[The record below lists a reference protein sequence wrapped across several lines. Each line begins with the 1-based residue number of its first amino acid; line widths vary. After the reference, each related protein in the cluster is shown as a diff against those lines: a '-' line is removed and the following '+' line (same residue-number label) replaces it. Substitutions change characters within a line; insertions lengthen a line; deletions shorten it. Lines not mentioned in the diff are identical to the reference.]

1 MKQTTDTETKVETMT
16 TDNILK
22 PEPTESLDTSGM
34 LCPLPVYKAGLALK
48 SLQPGD
54 VLKLVCTDPGSLADI
69 PAFARQR
76 GDILLDVD
84 NQDTTQVFLIEK
96 GSAT

>member
-22 PEPTESLDTSGM
+22 PEPTESLDTSGT

-84 NQDTTQVFLIEK
+84 DQDTTQVFLIEK